1 MPYLITLVAGDTSVL
16 SRWTWV
22 ESPSTLTV
30 CMETT
35 TSEADPCRPTSSRLG
50 SLENTERKPAWAGA
64 DGTNKGLVPA
74 RSAFPHSMSYR
85 LVVILARGVVVADSE
100 DKSRILDSL
109 VEHTV
114 PGRLRDA
121 RPPSNKELDATRI
134 VALPI
139 EEASAKI
146 RSAGRGEIRR
156 RLARLGRC
164 DPVVADGRRSVA
176 RSKDE
181 RRHRRTTVRRGL
193 RTTESC

>member
-121 RPPSNKELDATRI
+121 RQPGNKELDATRI

-164 DPVVADGRRSVA
+164 NPFVACSWRAAAGSEA
-176 RSKDE
+176 E
-181 RRHRRTTVRRGL
+181 GQYRRTAVRRRL
-193 RTTESC
+193 RTAESC